1 MERFSSDYKNGLSNE
16 QVKKR
21 IQEGLV
27 NEIDNEHTKTYKQI
41 FKDNIFTLFNLINA
55 ILATLIIL
63 TGNYKNLMFLGV
75 VFSNIFIGTF
85 QEIRAKRTLDKISL
99 IVSAKVCA
107 IRDGKEEMIALN
119 DVVLDDIVKL
129 KMGSQIVADA
139 ILIEGELEVDESLL
153 TGESDVVIKHIG
165 DFLYSGSF
173 VVGSLG
179 YAKVEN
185 VGNDNYATQM
195 VKDAK
200 KFQRYPSELRDTLN
214 KIIKYIGIA
223 IIPLGLLLFAKQHFW
238 LDQDLNTSILSTS
251 AALIGMIPEGLVI
264 LTSIAL
270 AVGTIHLAK
279 RKTLVQEL
287 FCLETLARVDVLCL
301 DKTGT
306 ITEGRMLVDG
316 YHAIESANEL
326 EIIGNLIHSLSDD
339 NATINALKDKYE
351 ECDSFELVKTISF
364 NSKKKYSGA
373 IFKNHSYFMGAYEFL
388 VKDVKEE
395 HLKCI
400 EKFASQGYRVI
411 TLIESDEKEESKI
424 IANNRVL
431 GFLLLLDKIRESAH
445 ETLAYFREQDVDI
458 KVISGDHPLTVS
470 QVAKRAGLTG
480 HEHYI
485 DATTLKSEEDI
496 ENAVKNY
503 SVFGRVSPQQK
514 KQMIIALKKQGHTVG
529 MTGDGVNDVL
539 AFKEANVSVA
549 MASGSDIAKS
559 SANLVLLDSDFKSL
573 PYVLFEGR
581 RVINNIQ
588 RVATLFLTKTIFS
601 FILVL
606 LTLLV
611 SFKYPFIPIH
621 LTFVSSL
628 TIGIPAFFLALEPN
642 RNRVEKNFLE
652 NVMKISFPSAVS
664 VIICIAYIYASAN
677 SSDLNTYEISQLALI
692 IISMNGLI
700 VLTKVAAPYTK
711 LRMVIVALVYIA
723 IINGLIF
730 GSFLFE
736 FPPIIFTD
744 FWIQIIVC
752 VILLLFISS
761 LGNKIV
767 NAFYNR
773 NNKK

>member
-1 MERFSSDYKNGLSNE
+1 MKRFSSNYKNGLTKE
-16 QVKKR
+16 QIEKR

-27 NEIDNEHTKTYKQI
+27 NKIDNEHTKTYKQI
-41 FKDNIFTLFNLINA
+41 FKDNLFTLFNLINA
-55 ILATLIIL
+55 VLAVLIIF

-75 VFSNIFIGTF
+75 VLSNILIGTI
-85 QEIRAKRTLDKISL
+85 QEIRAKKTLDKISL
-99 IVSAKVCA
+99 IVNATVCV
-107 IRDGKEEMIALN
+107 IRDKKEMMVSLN
-119 DVVLDDIVKL
+119 DIVLDDIIKL
-129 KMGSQIVADA
+129 KMGSQIVADC

-153 TGESDVVIKHIG
+153 TGESDVVIKHVK

-173 VVGSLG
+173 VVGSLA
-179 YAKVEN
+179 YARVEN

-223 IIPLGLLLFAKQHFW
+223 IIPLGLLLFSKQYFW
-238 LDQDLNTSILSTS
+238 LHQDLNASILSTS

-279 RKTLVQEL
+279 HKTLVQEL

-306 ITEGRMLVDG
+306 ITEGRMLVDA
-316 YHAIESANEL
+316 YHSIEDVNEY
-326 EIIGNLIHSLSDD
+326 EILGNLIHGLSDD

-351 ECDSFELVKTISF
+351 ECDSFKVIKTISF
-364 NSKKKYSGA
+364 NSKKKYSGV
-373 IFKNHSYFMGAYEFL
+373 IFEDHSYFIGAYEFL
-388 VKDVKEE
+388 VKDKKEE
-395 HLKCI
+395 HLKWI
-400 EKFASQGYRVI
+400 EQFASQGYRVI
-411 TLIESDEKEESKI
+411 ILIESDEKEEHLI
-424 IANNRVL
+424 IENNRVL
-431 GFLLLLDKIRESAH
+431 GFLLLLDKIRESANT
-445 ETLAYFREQDVDI
+445 TLAYFREQDVDI

-470 QVAKRAGLTG
+470 QVAKRAGLNG
-480 HEHYI
+480 YEHYI
-485 DATTLKSEEDI
+485 DATTLNSEEEI

-503 SVFGRVSPQQK
+503 NVFGRVSPQQK
-514 KQMIIALKKQGHTVG
+514 KQMIVALKKQGHTVG
-529 MTGDGVNDVL
+529 MSGDGVNDVL
-539 AFKEANVSVA
+539 AFKEANVSIA

-573 PYVLFEGR
+573 PHVLFEGR

-601 FILVL
+601 FILAL

-652 NVMKISFPSAVS
+652 NVMRISLPAAIS
-664 VIICIAYIYASAN
+664 VIICIGYIYVSSYHSHLN
-677 SSDLNTYEISQLALI
+677 SYEISQLALI

-700 VLTKVAAPYTK
+700 VLTKVAKPYTK
-711 LRMVIVALVYIA
+711 LRIIIVVLVYIA

-736 FPPIIFTD
+736 FPPIKFTD
-744 FWIQIIVC
+744 LWLQIIIC
-752 VILLLFISS
+752 VLILLSISA

-767 NAFYNR
+767 DAFYNR
-773 NNKK
+773 KHKN

>member
-1 MERFSSDYKNGLSNE
+1 MERFSSDYKSGLSNE

-27 NEIDNEHTKTYKQI
+27 NETDNEHTKTYKQI
-41 FKDNIFTLFNLINA
+41 FKDNLFTLFNLINT

-153 TGESDVVIKHIG
+153 TGESDVVIKHVG

-223 IIPLGLLLFAKQHFW
+223 IIPLGLLLFAKQYFW

-316 YHAIESANEL
+316 YHCVESANEF

-400 EKFASQGYRVI
+400 EEFASQGYRVI
-411 TLIESDEKEESKI
+411 TLIESDEKEESKVV
-424 IANNRVL
+424 ADNRVL

-480 HEHYI
+480 YEHYI

-664 VIICIAYIYASAN
+664 VIICIAYIYASAK

-744 FWIQIIVC
+744 FWIQIVVC

-761 LGNKIV
+761 IGNKIV
-767 NAFYNR
+767 NAIYNR

>member
-1 MERFSSDYKNGLSNE
+1 MERFSSNYKNGLTKE
-16 QVKKR
+16 QIEKR

-27 NEIDNEHTKTYKQI
+27 NKIDNEHTKTYKQI
-41 FKDNIFTLFNLINA
+41 FKDNLFTLFNLINA
-55 ILATLIIL
+55 VLAILIIF

-75 VFSNIFIGTF
+75 VLSNILIGTI
-85 QEIRAKRTLDKISL
+85 QEIRAKKTLDKISL
-99 IVSAKVCA
+99 IVNATVCV
-107 IRDGKEEMIALN
+107 IRDKKEMMVSLN
-119 DVVLDDIVKL
+119 DIVLDDIIKL
-129 KMGSQIVADA
+129 KMGSQIVADC

-153 TGESDVVIKHIG
+153 TGESDVVIKHVK

-173 VVGSLG
+173 VVGSLA
-179 YAKVEN
+179 YARVEN

-223 IIPLGLLLFAKQHFW
+223 IIPLGLLLFSKQYFW
-238 LDQDLNTSILSTS
+238 LHQDLNASILSTS

-279 RKTLVQEL
+279 HKTLVQEL

-306 ITEGRMLVDG
+306 ITEGRMLVDA
-316 YHAIESANEL
+316 YHSIEDVNEY
-326 EIIGNLIHSLSDD
+326 EILGNLIHGLSDD

-351 ECDSFELVKTISF
+351 ECDSFKVIKTISF
-364 NSKKKYSGA
+364 NSKKKYSGV
-373 IFKNHSYFMGAYEFL
+373 IFEDHSYFIGAYEFL
-388 VKDVKEE
+388 VKDKKEE
-395 HLKCI
+395 HLKWI
-400 EKFASQGYRVI
+400 EQFASQGYRVI
-411 TLIESDEKEESKI
+411 TLIESDEKEEHSI
-424 IANNRVL
+424 IENNRVL
-431 GFLLLLDKIRESAH
+431 GFLLLLDKIRESANT
-445 ETLAYFREQDVDI
+445 TLAYFREQDVDI

-470 QVAKRAGLTG
+470 QVAKRAGLNG
-480 HEHYI
+480 YEHYI
-485 DATTLKSEEDI
+485 DATTLNSEEEI

-503 SVFGRVSPQQK
+503 NVFGRVSPQQK
-514 KQMIIALKKQGHTVG
+514 KQMIVALKKQGHTVG
-529 MTGDGVNDVL
+529 MSGDGVNDVL
-539 AFKEANVSVA
+539 AFKEANVSIA

-573 PYVLFEGR
+573 PHVLFEGR

-601 FILVL
+601 FILAL

-652 NVMKISFPSAVS
+652 NVMRISLPAAIS
-664 VIICIAYIYASAN
+664 VIICIGYIYVSSYHSHLN
-677 SSDLNTYEISQLALI
+677 SYEISQLALI

-700 VLTKVAAPYTK
+700 VLTKVAKPYTK
-711 LRMVIVALVYIA
+711 LRIIIVVLVYIA

-736 FPPIIFTD
+736 FPPIKFTD
-744 FWIQIIVC
+744 LWLQIIIC
-752 VILLLFISS
+752 VLILLSISA

-767 NAFYNR
+767 DAFYNR
-773 NNKK
+773 KHKN

>member
-470 QVAKRAGLTG
+470 QVAKRAGLSG

-514 KQMIIALKKQGHTVG
+514 KQMIITLKKQGHTVG